1 MAIEEL
7 NRTNI
12 QSLYRY
18 MPDQPFNWSSKA
30 AVIGQTPRHASS
42 LNVPEEWAKPQLRR
56 LLRPFANASAA
67 SGAGTPELDVIERD
81 RFALVK
87 AEDLQATR
95 FPSTFRCRTCGQF
108 RAIRIGESATCRNGH
123 GQMEQFPWV
132 EIHECGHLKEITPPQ
147 CARHCR
153 APMNLLNVAAFKTS
167 QWYWK
172 CSRCNARSDQPV
184 VRWCATCR
192 QARAELIRIP
202 QSRAYYPQQ
211 ITLINPPGRGDYAA
225 LAHPN
230 VHAAAVA
237 QALGVL
243 PPGVEGLRQ
252 AAGADVGGGA
262 VETFKR
268 TAEMLG
274 WQPGS
279 TLYEQ
284 GLRDAQAKE
293 GAGPAW
299 RDQVDALG
307 LAPEALDA
315 IGEECRQFSLAQ
327 SAAALT
333 TDDLTA
339 DFAGHP
345 LEPVYREYRSLF
357 ARYGLADIKLLR
369 ELPLAY
375 IVAGY
380 TRGSATATRS
390 TRRGD
395 TPVRFRFFPADRS
408 GKFPMYGIRT
418 ETEGLLFQLDQLSVV
433 QWLVDSGIISP
444 PGVTTPQEAQRW
456 LLTATD
462 PVTDIFNPPENPV
475 TRAVLGLTHSIS
487 HRVMK
492 SLAARCGLNVD
503 SLAEFLFP
511 VNMAFLVYANT
522 RSEFT
527 LGGLEH
533 VFRYDLKDALN
544 ELDAET
550 RCVFDPPC
558 RHSFGGAC
566 AACLHVSEVAC
577 ARFNTV
583 LDRNMLFGSI
593 PAPGDDPRQ
602 MVKWRAY
609 WNH

>member
-1 MAIEEL
+1 VAIEEL

-30 AVIGQTPRHASS
+30 AVLGQTPRQVSA
-42 LNVPEEWAKPQLRR
+42 LDVPEGWAKPQLRR
-56 LLRPFANASAA
+56 LLRPFANPSAA
-67 SGAGTPELDVIERD
+67 GGGPPAELEVIERD

-95 FPSTFRCRTCGQF
+95 FPSTFRCRVCGQF
-108 RAIRIGESATCRNGH
+108 RSIRVGDAVNCHNGH
-123 GQMEQFPWV
+123 GAMEQFPWV
-132 EIHECGHLKEITPPQ
+132 EIHECGHLKEITPPR
-147 CARHCR
+147 CANHCR
-153 APMNLLNVAAFKTS
+153 APMSLLNTAAFRTA
-167 QWYWK
+167 QWYW
-172 CSRCNARSDQPV
+172 RCDRCKTRSDQPV

-192 QARAELIRIP
+192 SARAELIRIP

-211 ITLINPPGRGDYAA
+211 ITLINPPTRGDYAA
-225 LAHPN
+225 LAHPQ
-230 VHAAAVA
+230 VHAAALA
-237 QALGVL
+237 QALGIL
-243 PPGVEGLRQ
+243 PPGLEGLRQ
-252 AAGADVGGGA
+252 ALGAEADGGA

-268 TAEMLG
+268 TAAMLG
-274 WQPGS
+274 WQSGGD
-279 TLYEQ
+279 LYEQ
-284 GLRDAQAKE
+284 GLKDAQLKE
-293 GAGPAW
+293 GSAPSW
-299 RDQVDALG
+299 REQVDALG
-307 LAPEALDA
+307 LDQETVDAL
-315 IGEECRQFSLAQ
+315 GEECRQFSLALG
-327 SAAALT
+327 AAPLT
-333 TDDLTA
+333 TEDLIA
-339 DFAGHP
+339 DFEGNP
-345 LEPVYREYRSLF
+345 LEPVYRGYRGLF

-395 TPVRFRFFPADRS
+395 LPVSFRFFPANRA

-418 ETEGLLFQLDQLSVV
+418 ETEGLMFQLDQLSII
-433 QWLVDSGIISP
+433 QWLADSGIIEH
-444 PGVTTPQEAQRW
+444 PGVTATEQAQRW
-456 LLTATD
+456 LLTVTG
-462 PVTDIFNPPENPV
+462 PVTDIFNAPENPI
-475 TRAVLGLTHSIS
+475 TRAVLGLTHSVS

-492 SLAARCGLNVD
+492 SLATRCGLNVD

-511 VNMAFLVYANT
+511 ANMAFLIYANT

-533 VFRYDLKDALN
+533 VFRYDLRDALE

-550 RCVFDPPC
+550 RCIFDPPC

-583 LDRNMLFGSI
+583 LDRNMLFGSV
-593 PAPGDDPRQ
+593 PPPGGQPGPGIT
-602 MVKWRAY
+602 WRAY
-609 WNH
+609 WNR